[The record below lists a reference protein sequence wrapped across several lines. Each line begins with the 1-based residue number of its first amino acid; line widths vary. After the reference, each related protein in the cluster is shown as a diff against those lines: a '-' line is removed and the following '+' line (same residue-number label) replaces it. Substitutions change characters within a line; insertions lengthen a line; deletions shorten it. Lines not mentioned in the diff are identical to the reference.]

1 LTASKIVEIDK
12 CLASW
17 RQGDVVRGDEPLQF
31 IHLANLRS
39 PNTPEAEELAA
50 GQTPDSDGLDMVS
63 VDVLGLVVLTQ
74 TYDLVRSCRDRPYV
88 EVCPLVE
95 ILDNQ
100 AAALVRLGRRP
111 RFAALPALSNG
122 NNNLVADLDR
132 VMTIEKGALAL
143 MVERRERGVGTES
156 EARIFAEFLGLKR
169 TRPALPNEFAT
180 AVNRMRNRIVN
191 KHSVKSPEGEFLR
204 AVREIRVRGIPDWDA
219 EVIEVEFIFVFDQ
232 RKNIPKDAEE
242 WIGQL
247 ISSVETND
255 RIAAVGGR
263 SVGLDQL
270 SAAAYLESCRLDLDH
285 LSWGT

>member
-1 LTASKIVEIDK
+1 LAASKTAEIDR

-31 IHLANLRS
+31 IHLANLCS
-39 PNTPEAEELAA
+39 PTTTAAEELAT

-74 TYDLVRSCRDRPYV
+74 TCDLVRSCRDRPYV

-100 AAALVRLGRRP
+100 AAALARLGRTP

-122 NNNLVADLDR
+122 NNLVADLDR
-132 VMTIEKGALAL
+132 VMTIEKGAIAL
-143 MVERRERGVGTES
+143 MVERRERGVGTKS

-204 AVREIRVRGIPDWDA
+204 AVREIRVRGTPDWDA
-219 EVIEVEFIFVFDQ
+219 EAIEVEFIFVFDR

-247 ISSVETND
+247 ISSVATND
-255 RIAAVGGR
+255 RIAAVSGR

-285 LSWGT
+285 LSWGA